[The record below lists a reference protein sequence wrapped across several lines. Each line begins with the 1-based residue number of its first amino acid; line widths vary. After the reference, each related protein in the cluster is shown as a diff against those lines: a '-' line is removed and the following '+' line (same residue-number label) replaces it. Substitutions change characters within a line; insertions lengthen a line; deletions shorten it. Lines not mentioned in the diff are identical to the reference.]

1 MNRAK
6 LLLLLL
12 ALVWV
17 WPLAAREPEEPLL
30 QVYSRDGGEYLDAS
44 PLPLHGEE
52 WRWLQERERLIL
64 GVPRPDNPPM
74 DITLRANAYEGV
86 TADIVGMLT
95 HLLHIEILVKGYPS
109 RAAAIEALQRGEI
122 DLLSTSNSYEREQH
136 LLLTDKYIADD
147 PAIYKNIQV
156 KEREIR
162 TIAVPE
168 YYLPFMDIM
177 RYLSDYKIKI
187 YPSRYSALSAVAY
200 GQVDAVMVDMISGNF
215 IVNKF
220 YQSSIQLLKPLYID
234 TAGFAFALNPK
245 ERRLKRIMDI
255 ALGEILEGKRAEV
268 AKRWNG
274 GGLSIGASRI
284 DLSREQWE
292 WLSKREK
299 IRIAVNSGIPP
310 LSFYDVTGTMHGV
323 VADLLQVMRA
333 KLGVELEVVPAKTP
347 EQMTQLLDSGQVDAG
362 VLSPSAE
369 RRNRYLFSRA
379 FVLDPLSYVV
389 GLRHREVPPASLL
402 KTGTVAM
409 VRGFISTQAIEAEY
423 GKLTSRQFDTIEDA
437 MRCVAMDVCDVTI
450 LPLRVAKYYVNSK
463 FPDSLIITGELF
475 DSIPIGAALAV
486 TPAHPVLRD
495 ILDKVIAIIPPDELE
510 GLSNRWRVNVKQE
523 SVSWQE
529 LIQEFGVFIAL
540 ILLLTLWVGLW
551 GLSLRKQIRERRL
564 VEGAL
569 STQLKFIA
577 DLVDGT
583 PHPIYARD
591 LNGILVLCNSSY
603 ASFLGEPKVSLLGTG
618 LDDARTRWPFLA
630 PLHGDLVLSCDSR
643 RAQEGD
649 HRLVLPTGGVD
660 VYHWVQPYYDLN
672 GNVQGGVGGW
682 IDVSERVRLLDELAV
697 ASQEAQ
703 EANRAKSTFLATMS
717 HEIRTPMNAIIGL
730 LELALKRGRLHE
742 EDQASLAIAHGSAS
756 DLLSLIGD
764 ILDISKIES
773 GRFELAPEP
782 HDIVTLTASVVTVFT
797 ALARQKN
804 LRLDLVTGNPSWVQ
818 IDGLCYKQIVS
829 NLISNAIKY
838 TERGSVTVTLASR
851 VSDGWCTVQLTILDT
866 GIGIDQAEQARLF
879 EPFSQASQPEKI
891 QQSGTGLGLMI
902 SRSLC
907 ETMGGSLQLESAPG
921 QGTRVS
927 IEIKLPV
934 ADAVAMPA
942 TPAQEP
948 AVEPVRRLK
957 IMVVDDHPAN
967 RLLVS
972 QQLAYLGHDATAV
985 ESGEEALRL
994 LIGARVDVIMTD
1006 FNMPGMNGFELV
1018 RQCRELERLHGWRR
1032 TVILGLTADA
1042 RQEQINEGQAA
1053 GMDDCLFKPVGLE
1066 ALDHCLR
1073 RHMQREEQSDMV
1085 VCMEEIRRYLGPL
1098 TAHQSTLMV
1107 PLLAEFV
1114 RASDDDI
1121 AGLQRAAEEG
1131 HVGQFID
1138 RIHRLKGGARI
1149 MGTLKL
1155 VATCSEIESWEL
1167 DQARLP
1173 EALARLQQEYEVVR
1187 LAATQLQVM
1196 EGEE

>member
-1 MNRAK
+1 M
-6 LLLLLL
+6 
-12 ALVWV
+12 
-17 WPLAAREPEEPLL
+17 
-30 QVYSRDGGEYLDAS
+30 
-44 PLPLHGEE
+44 
-52 WRWLQERERLIL
+52 
-64 GVPRPDNPPM
+64 
-74 DITLRANAYEGV
+74 
-86 TADIVGMLT
+86 
-95 HLLHIEILVKGYPS
+95 
-109 RAAAIEALQRGEI
+109 
-122 DLLSTSNSYEREQH
+122 
-136 LLLTDKYIADD
+136 
-147 PAIYKNIQV
+147 
-156 KEREIR
+156 
-162 TIAVPE
+162 
-168 YYLPFMDIM
+168 
-177 RYLSDYKIKI
+177 
-187 YPSRYSALSAVAY
+187 
-200 GQVDAVMVDMISGNF
+200 
-215 IVNKF
+215 
-220 YQSSIQLLKPLYID
+220 
-234 TAGFAFALNPK
+234 
-245 ERRLKRIMDI
+245 
-255 ALGEILEGKRAEV
+255 
-268 AKRWNG
+268 
-274 GGLSIGASRI
+274 
-284 DLSREQWE
+284 
-292 WLSKREK
+292 
-299 IRIAVNSGIPP
+299 
-310 LSFYDVTGTMHGV
+310 
-323 VADLLQVMRA
+323 
-333 KLGVELEVVPAKTP
+333 
-347 EQMTQLLDSGQVDAG
+347 
-362 VLSPSAE
+362 
-369 RRNRYLFSRA
+369 
-379 FVLDPLSYVV
+379 
-389 GLRHREVPPASLL
+389 
-402 KTGTVAM
+402 
-409 VRGFISTQAIEAEY
+409 
-423 GKLTSRQFDTIEDA
+423 
-437 MRCVAMDVCDVTI
+437 
-450 LPLRVAKYYVNSK
+450 
-463 FPDSLIITGELF
+463 
-475 DSIPIGAALAV
+475 
-486 TPAHPVLRD
+486 
-495 ILDKVIAIIPPDELE
+495 
-510 GLSNRWRVNVKQE
+510 
-523 SVSWQE
+523 
-529 LIQEFGVFIAL
+529 
-540 ILLLTLWVGLW
+540 
-551 GLSLRKQIRERRL
+551 
-564 VEGAL
+564 
-569 STQLKFIA
+569 
-577 DLVDGT
+577 
-583 PHPIYARD
+583 
-591 LNGILVLCNSSY
+591 
-603 ASFLGEPKVSLLGTG
+603 
-618 LDDARTRWPFLA
+618 
-630 PLHGDLVLSCDSR
+630 
-643 RAQEGD
+643 
-649 HRLVLPTGGVD
+649 
-660 VYHWVQPYYDLN
+660 
-672 GNVQGGVGGW
+672 GGW
-682 IDVSERVRLLDELAV
+682 IDVSKRVRLLDELAV

-742 EDQASLAIAHGSAS
+742 EDQASLAIVHGSAS
-756 DLLSLIGD
+756 DLLSFIGD

-782 HDIVTLTASVVTVFT
+782 HDIVTLTASVITVFT

-804 LRLDLVTGNPSWVQ
+804 LRLELVTGDPSWVQ
-818 IDGLCYKQIVS
+818 IDGLCYKQVVS

-838 TERGSVTVTLASR
+838 TDCGSVTVTLASR

-907 ETMGGSLQLESAPG
+907 ETMGGSLKLESTPG

-927 IEIKLPV
+927 VEMKLPV

-942 TPAQEP
+942 APAQEP
-948 AVEPVRRLK
+948 VVEPGRRLK

-985 ESGEEALRL
+985 ESGEEALRRL
-994 LIGARVDVIMTD
+994 VEARVDVVMTD
-1006 FNMPGMNGFELV
+1006 FNMPGMNGFELA

-1032 TVILGLTADA
+1032 TMILGLTADA

-1121 AGLQRAAEEG
+1121 ARLQRAAEEG